1 MLRLPILFKVTSN
14 LDKAIEKDNS
24 FANTNQEQYDISPYK
39 VSDDEEDDD
48 DDDDVPN
55 SKIIPSWARFV
66 TQFYPHK

>member
-14 LDKAIEKDNS
+14 LDKAIEKDNL